1 MFAISDGNIWCCNI
15 LFFVIKLL
23 LYCVCLCAHVCV
35 YVKVQLDLV
44 RGSEVHVI
52 NPASLAE
59 GSVCIGEGFK
69 N

>member
-23 LYCVCLCAHVCV
+23 LYCVCLYAHV
-35 YVKVQLDLV
+35 YVCKSSLDLV
-44 RGSEVHVI
+44 RDSEVHVI